1 LGLNTLVARGFTL
14 VEVMVVLTIT
24 AALAVVATPSL
35 LSYWD
40 GASLGAGAREL
51 ATVMNLGRQLA
62 ISRKT
67 TVCMDVTGTNVRLR
81 LGGCNGT
88 VWTGPVTDGAGT
100 VRLSDPSTLAISS
113 NARVTFTALGAA
125 TPSATYTVTHARTRA
140 SRAVVV
146 AASGRISIE

>member
-1 LGLNTLVARGFTL
+1 MGLNTLVARGFTL
-14 VEVMVVLTIT
+14 VEIMVVLTIT

-40 GASLGAGAREL
+40 GASLGAAAREL

-88 VWTGPVTDGAGT
+88 VWTGSVTDGAGT

>member
-14 VEVMVVLTIT
+14 VEIMVVLTIT

-40 GASLGAGAREL
+40 GASLGAAAREL

-88 VWTGPVTDGAGT
+88 VWTGSVTDGAGT